1 MILTLDCKF
10 NIGDIV
16 YFVTDEK
23 QSPHMVVGV
32 LVTMNG
38 TYRYQLSQRTTID
51 WGYECELAIEKDVL
65 MQLNSND

>member
-51 WGYECELAIEKDVL
+51 WGYECELTIEKDIL
-65 MQLNSND
+65 MAIENKD